1 MSHEELKLVVTMAFK
16 ILIASRTIAPPI
28 TSMDLLTSVMT
39 TKLPEGLLPNSATP
53 KFRLTDLAR
62 FESILEDLSNTW
74 AEGMITFS
82 RDVSSKMMIWELTS
96 SHTAG
101 SSGHPLLGAGQHPA
115 GGSDLPGSNLR
126 KRKRIIDEDAD
137 SAAGDDDTSLEEE
150 DAIAASSSTLAN
162 LNAEMREVY
171 TILQTSTAKGR
182 LLAEQVSPFDF
193 LVAYF

>member
-1 MSHEELKLVVTMAFK
+1 M
-16 ILIASRTIAPPI
+16 
-28 TSMDLLTSVMT
+28 
-39 TKLPEGLLPNSATP
+39 
-53 KFRLTDLAR
+53 
-62 FESILEDLSNTW
+62 
-74 AEGMITFS
+74 
-82 RDVSSKMMIWELTS
+82 
-96 SHTAG
+96 
-101 SSGHPLLGAGQHPA
+101 PA

-182 LLAEQVSPFDF
+182 LLAEQVSPF
-193 LVAYF
+193 